1 MAKCHFKWN
10 LHVAATT
17 KAHKELL
24 NAWTVDCYASVRRK
38 RLKERNGSKDCL
50 TDGVV
55 ARTWASFV
63 PKMVPSFIWTWEAQP
78 SFIWLAHTHNTAS
91 ISSAILSQKCLKK
104 AKKMSRDDCTNHSK
118 PPPLHGEAAQCP
130 NSFRPLMISRFAR
143 LWLVVR
149 SKSHLAC
156 DQQSP
161 CFLSHASLQLFVR
174 QQGDKYYD

>member
-1 MAKCHFKWN
+1 MLRQNIIVMYLTLESTQVWLLHTPINVPPPPKPGSEMNIFKMVKCHFKWN

-17 KAHKELL
+17 KAHKGLS

-38 RLKERNGSKDCL
+38 SLKERNGSKDCL

-91 ISSAILSQKCLKK
+91 ISSAILSQKCPKK
-104 AKKMSRDDCTNHSK
+104 TLKMSRDVCTNHSK
-118 PPPLHGEAAQCP
+118 PPPLLLHGEAAQ
-130 NSFRPLMISRFAR
+130 RPQLISA
-143 LWLVVR
+143 
-149 SKSHLAC
+149 
-156 DQQSP
+156 P
-161 CFLSHASLQLFVR
+161 
-174 QQGDKYYD
+174 